1 MKTILGLLEG
11 QHYYDYACKYSE
23 EGGMKE
29 AGIKVCCC
37 G

>member
-11 QHYYDYACKYSE
+11 QHYDYACKYSE
-23 EGGMKE
+23 EDGMRE
-29 AGIKVCCC
+29 VEIKVDCC